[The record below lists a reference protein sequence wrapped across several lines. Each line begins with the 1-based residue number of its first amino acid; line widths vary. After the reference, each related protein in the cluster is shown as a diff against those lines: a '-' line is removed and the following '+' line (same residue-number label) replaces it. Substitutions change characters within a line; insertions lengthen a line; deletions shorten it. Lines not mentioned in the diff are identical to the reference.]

1 MNTKQ
6 IVTGL
11 ARGVVKV
18 AVAAIVIFLIYKYAV
33 RFYDF
38 GKNVF
43 GAPAMEEGEGTE
55 VTVAIVEG
63 KSVKEIGRILQDK
76 GLIKDARLFY
86 FQELLSGEHGKLKP
100 GIYTLNTNMTPKEII
115 QTLAAGNEAD
125 LYGGGE
131 DGDWG
136 GSSPVGYDADD
147 EPEDGD
153 TNGEE

>member
-100 GIYTLNTNMTPKEII
+100 GIYT
-115 QTLAAGNEAD
+115 
-125 LYGGGE
+125 
-131 DGDWG
+131 
-136 GSSPVGYDADD
+136 
-147 EPEDGD
+147 
-153 TNGEE
+153 